1 MPYGLPFT
9 QLEHLVKLEKLHNV
23 NFIGGYENESACWN
37 FIIEIA
43 DGKKKKIEVVN
54 WNLLPSFAADQ
65 QEVIYV
71 IYVDPDTDLPVMNS
85 FETTAP
91 ENCQDAPGLKEV
103 IISAFSRHD
112 LDSALKKMVFLLSNG
127 ASVNSRSNFGLIRLL
142 QEDNAWLAFLWCFSH
157 TYELSLKDTLFE
169 FLEPVDN
176 LLTHLFYIYSNST
189 KQHQELKSLYHDLK
203 GQYDIYDSGV
213 KPLKGGGTRWVDHKL
228 WVMGRLLE
236 KFSLYGAL

>member
-1 MPYGLPFT
+1 M
-9 QLEHLVKLEKLHNV
+9 
-23 NFIGGYENESACWN
+23 
-37 FIIEIA
+37 
-43 DGKKKKIEVVN
+43 N

-71 IYVDPDTDLPVMNS
+71 IYVDPDTDLPVMIS

-169 FLEPVDN
+169 FLEPVDT

-189 KQHQELKSLYHDLK
+189 KQYQELKSLYHDLK